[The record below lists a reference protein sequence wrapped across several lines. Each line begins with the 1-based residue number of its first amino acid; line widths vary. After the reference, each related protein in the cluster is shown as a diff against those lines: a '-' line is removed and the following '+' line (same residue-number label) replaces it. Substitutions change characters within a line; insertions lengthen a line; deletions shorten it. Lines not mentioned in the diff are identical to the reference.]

1 MTNSYQ
7 IGIYSI
13 IIPLVYSMSS
23 KPDTNLSEE
32 DIAAAI
38 KVLSAVSYNRDLL
51 TQEKFKSVLEKGKE
65 LFTPRRF
72 KKKFIK
78 K

>member
-1 MTNSYQ
+1 
-7 IGIYSI
+7 
-13 IIPLVYSMSS
+13 MSS
-23 KPDTNLSEE
+23 KPDMNVTEE

-51 TQEKFKSVLEKGKE
+51 TQEKFQSVLEKGKE

-72 KKKFIK
+72 SIFLLNKTKQF
-78 K
+78 